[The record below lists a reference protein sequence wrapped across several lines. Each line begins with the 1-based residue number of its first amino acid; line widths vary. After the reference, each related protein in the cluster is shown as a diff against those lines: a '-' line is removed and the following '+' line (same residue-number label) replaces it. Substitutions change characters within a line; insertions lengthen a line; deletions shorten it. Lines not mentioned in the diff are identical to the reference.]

1 MVSKGK
7 SASECFRLAELS
19 GITFC
24 LPWLAKVTPVSA
36 ALRMEK
42 HLLLSLA
49 ANCWPDS
56 TVPKWPSAFPN
67 ALLQDSAAAEF
78 GRCWSASV
86 TPGRAERTLITAQV
100 CLVLFVGF
108 FEAASVICRWEGKL
122 LLPDFCSASAVTE
135 VCPGMLVPSALS
147 AARRE
152 LEGAITAQALP
163 LSHPLEGLAFLWV
176 SETVLMP
183 EAVCYELHDLYLSK
197 AMPALKIRETEIV
210 WWRHTENSHFVTP
223 SPVSWAYWG
232 GSYLLQRIFW
242 CASNQKSAA
251 TSPNTTCCYVQLRAV
266 PRCAGGV
273 CEQYQDHSVPSTL
286 EWD

>member
-147 AARRE
+147 CKK
-152 LEGAITAQALP
+152 GT
-163 LSHPLEGLAFLWV
+163 
-176 SETVLMP
+176 
-183 EAVCYELHDLYLSK
+183 
-197 AMPALKIRETEIV
+197 
-210 WWRHTENSHFVTP
+210 WRCNYSSDSSFES
-223 SPVSWAYWG
+223 SSG
-232 GSYLLQRIFW
+232 GSGFSLSVWDCTDAWSCLLW
-242 CASNQKSAA
+242 
-251 TSPNTTCCYVQLRAV
+251 TTWSLPEQSYACFKDQGDRNCMVKAHWEFTFCDSQPSVLSILRWAL
-266 PRCAGGV
+266 
-273 CEQYQDHSVPSTL
+273 SVTEDL
-286 EWD
+286 LMCF